1 MAQYRKILLSGSNAH
16 VTQVTASVIP
26 QATDNNTI
34 LFADSNGVV
43 RTLSTLTYNSSQT
56 TVEFDGGTFSGSFS
70 GDGSGLTNITANLTN
85 ALIDGAG
92 INDFSFNGSSGTT
105 ASLDLHPS
113 GGLSFYDGNTDSGTT
128 TGAGTDSFKLGL
140 SSSLAGD
147 GLEFPTVNDYSQ
159 MAIKLYGT
167 SDGTSGL
174 HLSSNGIRV
183 SDDIGGDGLILSN
196 TVGRLSIDLA
206 TDSGLQLTAAD
217 GTGKLKL
224 ADSLDGFGLTYSTEN
239 SVLAID
245 TSEVVTN
252 TNTITFNT
260 SSNNIVIDVTSDGT
274 VTTVAQGKK
283 ANLIDNPVLSMNLSD
298 TLTGNFTFNDDV
310 TITGDLLVN
319 GASSEVA
326 IETQNLNIA
335 DQFILV
341 NSGSTT
347 TDGGLAVAGASV
359 GSAAFLFFDEDN
371 NRWGVSKDTISA
383 GTTAHEVTDSN
394 RAAIMTVQISTSA
407 PSSFINNVNPLF
419 YGNDNTAELGQ
430 IIITTSPGNNESSAF
445 IWA

>member
-43 RTLSTLTYNSSQT
+43 RTLSNLTYNSSQT

-92 INDFSFNGSSGTT
+92 INDFSFDGSSGTT

-128 TGAGTDSFKLGL
+128 TGTGTDSFKLGL

-183 SDDIGGDGLILSN
+183 SNQIGGDGLVLSN
-196 TVGRLSIDLA
+196 TVGKLSIDLA
-206 TDSGLQLTAAD
+206 TNSGLQLTAVD
-217 GTGKLKL
+217 GTGELKL
-224 ADSLDGFGLTYSTEN
+224 ADSLDGFGLTYSTAN

-245 TSEVVTN
+245 TSEVVTS

-260 SSNNIVIDVTSDGT
+260 SSNNIVIDVTSDGS
-274 VTTVAQGKK
+274 VTTVAQGKE
-283 ANLIDNPVLSMNLSD
+283 ANLIDNPVLYMNLSD

-319 GASSEVA
+319 GATSEVNFNV
-326 IETQNLNIA
+326 QNLNVA

-347 TDGGLAVAGASV
+347 TDGGLAVHGPNIND
-359 GSAAFLFFDEDN
+359 AAFLFYDEDN
-371 NRWGVSKDTISA
+371 NRWGVSNDTQTWSDN
-383 GTTAHEVTDSN
+383 GHEITEN
-394 RAAIMTVQISTSA
+394 NHAALMTVEIVTTSPSTWYNGTPVFGTNA
-407 PSSFINNVNPLF
+407 TNR
-419 YGNDNTAELGQ
+419 LGQ
-430 IIITTSPGNNESSAF
+430 LKITTSPGTNESSAF
-445 IWA
+445 IYA